1 MSRLRKSI
9 EKESV
14 TPFFDA
20 WTKLEEEIRVLHVS
34 KNSSPAALM
43 NEGIILYKSL
53 LEQCSSDE
61 EKIEPLNNLERLA
74 FVESNCRTF
83 AAYRQLQELFNE
95 MHKKIASK
103 RAILNRNNH

>member
-1 MSRLRKSI
+1 M
-9 EKESV
+9 
-14 TPFFDA
+14 D
-20 WTKLEEEIRVLHVS
+20 EEIGIIHVN

-43 NEGIILYKSL
+43 DEGIILYKSL
-53 LEQCSSDE
+53 LRQCSTGE

-74 FVESNCRTF
+74 FIEANCRTF

-103 RAILNRNNH
+103 RAILNRTDN